1 MKQKIFELSE
11 EDIRVIEEIKENV
24 PGISSNVGALR
35 YLIRFYIEHRDYQK
49 KQEEYSEK
57 IMDFLKQ
64 MKITLSYTEKQTE
77 VAVEALNTLLCVT
90 DDKAC
95 VMREVYKHPAIHTAE
110 ATIKKKVEHNTQ
122 RKNYNKRKKI
132 GS

>member
-11 EDIRVIEEIKENV
+11 EDIKVIEEIKENV

-49 KQEEYSEK
+49 KQEENYEK
-57 IMDFLKQ
+57 TMDFLKQ
-64 MKITLSYTEKQTE
+64 IKITLGYTEKQTE

-95 VMREVYKHPAIHTAE
+95 VMREVYKHPAIDMAE
-110 ATIKKKVEHNTQ
+110 ENIKKKVEHNTQ
-122 RKNYNKRKKI
+122 KKYYQKNKL